1 MLIKNFKRMFIK
13 SFATIFLMLVFIC
26 LPNITSAV
34 SGDGLAAY
42 PTNPDPNNPA
52 TQSWF
57 IYNLDRGVTKED
69 SLTIK
74 NSSDEKQTLKIYAVD
89 ATTNNMGGFALET
102 ETDSRDSIGKWIHL
116 EEDTVTLEAQ
126 EKKDLKFSINIPQN
140 ATTGEISGGII
151 VEKIASNEE
160 SDSKSGFI
168 INTRIGIRVYETVPG
183 EIVQKVSF
191 GETSLEYDKKEK
203 IYTLSLEI
211 NNESNISVEPKI
223 NIGIKDTLFNVQNSN
238 LEQKPLIPR
247 EGRVKATF
255 TFKKPK
261 VGKFEIVP
269 MLTYNKA
276 DGTQETIADSKK
288 ISFWALPWD
297 EIIIVTLLIIANILF
312 LIILKILS
320 KKDKKYY
327 KIYKVK
333 RGDDLDSIANKVG
346 TNWKSIAKLNK
357 IKPPYKLETGS
368 IITVFDKKDMLE
380 QLYLENE
387 IISKSTQ
394 GTKTTKKEL
403 KRRTFWTKIS
413 EILWLRKDI
422 LVLIIFGSIITV
434 IAYMLYANLFMKKNN
449 ISFEY
454 AKKNSEI
461 EEQVDTKTEK
471 NDIPQD
477 VIVENTDEE
486 SQNETELVSG
496 QPVTAEEKNTII
508 IDVLNGSG
516 VKGASNKAAETLKTL
531 GYANTNSGNADRF
544 NYTGTLIYC
553 ATDID
558 KRICEEIETTLK
570 TIYPNTVLSTDD
582 KLKSKNIKI
591 IIGK

>member
-1 MLIKNFKRMFIK
+1 MLITNLKKSFIK
-13 SFATIFLMLVFIC
+13 EIVTISLTLIFIWTPNTVF
-26 LPNITSAV
+26 AV

-42 PTNPDPNNPA
+42 PTNPDPNDPA

-74 NSSDEKQTLKIYAVD
+74 NSSDKKQTLKIYAVD

-102 ETDSRDSIGKWIHL
+102 ETDSRDGIGKWIHL
-116 EEDTVTLEAQ
+116 EEGTVTLEAQ
-126 EKKDLKFSINIPQN
+126 EQKNLKFSINIPQN
-140 ATTGEISGGII
+140 ATTGEISGGIM
-151 VEKIASNEE
+151 VEKVEPAEE
-160 SDSKSGFI
+160 AKSESGFI

-191 GETSLEYDKKEK
+191 GKTSLEYDKKEK
-203 IYTLSLEI
+203 IYTLSVEI
-211 NNESNISVEPKI
+211 NNESNVSIEPKI
-223 NIGIKDTLFNVQNSN
+223 NIGIKDTLFNVQNSS

-247 EGRVKATF
+247 EGQVKATF
-255 TFKKPK
+255 TFKKPR

-276 DGTQETIADSKK
+276 DGTQETITNSQK

-333 RGDDLDSIANKVG
+333 RGDDLGSIANKVG

-387 IISKSTQ
+387 KISKSIQ
-394 GTKTTKKEL
+394 GAKNPKIQPKK
-403 KRRTFWTKIS
+403 KTFWTRIS

-422 LVLIIFGSIITV
+422 LVLIALGSFIVVT
-434 IAYMLYANLFMKKNN
+434 AYMLYVNLFMKKNN
-449 ISFEY
+449 ISLEY
-454 AKKNSEI
+454 IQKDSEI
-461 EEQVDTKTEK
+461 ETQVNAEKEETGIRQDTTIKTL
-471 NDIPQD
+471 
-477 VIVENTDEE
+477 EE
-486 SQNETELVSG
+486 TQKETEPVLK
-496 QPVTAEEKNTII
+496 QPITTEERSAITI
-508 IDVLNGSG
+508 DALNGSG
-516 VKGASNKAAETLKTL
+516 VKGASNKIAEAIKNL
-531 GYANTNSGNADRF
+531 GYMNINSGNADRF
-544 NYTGTLIYC
+544 NYTETLIYC

-558 KRICEEIETTLK
+558 ERICEEIQATVK
-570 TIYPNTVLSTDD
+570 TVYPNAALSVDN
-582 KLKSKNIKI
+582 KLKSKSVRI
-591 IIGK
+591 IIGR